1 MKKKKS
7 KKAGRR
13 AFLKGTL
20 EALVVAP
27 VAAVAVRSVREAKEE
42 AGEPFPGEPGY
53 RDPGAYGS
61 EAEDLAE

>member
-27 VAAVAVRSVREAKEE
+27 AAAVAVRSVREEE
-42 AGEPFPGEPGY
+42 GEYAGE
-53 RDPGAYGS
+53 
-61 EAEDLAE
+61 